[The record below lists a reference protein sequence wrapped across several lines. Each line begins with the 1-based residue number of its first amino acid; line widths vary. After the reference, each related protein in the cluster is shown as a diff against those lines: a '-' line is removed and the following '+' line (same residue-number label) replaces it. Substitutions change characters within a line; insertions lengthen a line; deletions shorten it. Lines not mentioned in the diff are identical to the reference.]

1 MGTVSGTMVAES
13 LLHVQI
19 RNKPN
24 KHEAESGFQNARGKT
39 IESSSRHPYDPT
51 YGCIKMQPVCLGST
65 RSYVSGLRTILRKQ
79 WAESLTA
86 DSSPALPAQPETP
99 NDGHLAGLLTY
110 ASLNLKR
117 LPGSSQWQCCSS
129 SQRIQLRGSGGFSP
143 RFPIPD
149 GKSYR

>member
-1 MGTVSGTMVAES
+1 MGTVSGTMVGES
-13 LLHVQI
+13 LLHVRI
-19 RNKPN
+19 RSKPN
-24 KHEAESGFQNARGKT
+24 KHEAEYGFQNARGKP
-39 IESSSRHPYDPT
+39 IESSSCHPYEPNLWLH
-51 YGCIKMQPVCLGST
+51 KNAAVCLGST
-65 RSYVSGLRTILRKQ
+65 RSYGSGLRTILRKQ

>member
-13 LLHVQI
+13 LLHVRI
-19 RNKPN
+19 RSKPN
-24 KHEAESGFQNARGKT
+24 KHEAESGFQTLAEKQSNPARVIPTNHLWLHKNAAGM
-39 IESSSRHPYDPT
+39 S
-51 YGCIKMQPVCLGST
+51 GST
-65 RSYVSGLRTILRKQ
+65 RSYGSCLRTILRKQ